1 MNIIIVGAGEIGRHL
16 AAVLSQEAHNISV
29 IEKDAAL
36 AAELEQLI
44 DAKVIHG
51 NGSSVEDLVEAD
63 VGECDL
69 FLGLTSSNTANL
81 MSASMAKN
89 MGVAKVVSRVHPG
102 LQREEWL
109 FDFKGHFGIDHLF
122 SSERLTAIEL
132 AKYVRNPDS
141 LVVEELA
148 RGRIELQQVRIG
160 EKADANGLTLRK
172 LEAPAGIRLAMVS
185 RADNHFVPDAE
196 TVLQAGDVVTIFGE
210 PRKLRD
216 FSGRLQGRQPKTER
230 LSVVIFGGNEYGFSL
245 AQMLESVDCD
255 VRIFEKDATLCAK
268 LADRLTN
275 TTVIRADA
283 TVVAELEE
291 EQVGQAD
298 FFIGTSADDED
309 NVMSCLQAH
318 TLGAKNCLTLI
329 HRADYAAAISA
340 SGHHLGIRAA
350 VSPREATRREI
361 QRFITT
367 DRYHVLKSFE
377 GADLLEI
384 RVGKGSIATGHM
396 VHEVAWPAGV
406 VLVGQ
411 LRGIHADVPGPEAV
425 LLAGDHL
432 YAVVAHASRK
442 AFVRLL
448 EE

>member
-1 MNIIIVGAGEIGRHL
+1 MNIIIVGAGEIGRYL
-16 AAVLSQEAHNISV
+16 AASLSQEAHNISV

-36 AAELEQLI
+36 AADLEQSI

-51 NGSSVEDLVEAD
+51 NGASVEDLVEAD
-63 VGECDL
+63 VGDCAL
-69 FLGLTSSNTANL
+69 FLSLTSSNTANL
-81 MSASMAKN
+81 MSASMAKR
-89 MGVAKVVSRVHPG
+89 MGVAKVISRVHPG

-141 LVVEELA
+141 IEIEELA
-148 RGRIELQQVRIG
+148 RGRIELQQLKVG
-160 EKADANGLTLRK
+160 GTADACGLSLRK
-172 LEAPAGIRLAMVS
+172 LGAPTGIRLAMVS
-185 RADNHFVPDAE
+185 REGKHFVPDAE
-196 TVLQAGDVVTIFGE
+196 TVLDAGDVVTIFGE

-216 FSGRLQGRQPKTER
+216 FAVRLQGRQPGKER
-230 LSVVIFGGNEYGFSL
+230 LRVVIFGGNEYGFTL
-245 AQMLESVDCD
+245 AQMLESLDCS
-255 VRIFEKDATLCAK
+255 VRIFESDAALCEK
-268 LADRLTN
+268 LANRLVN
-275 TTVIRADA
+275 TTVIHADA

-291 EQVGQAD
+291 EQVGEAD
-298 FFIGTSADDED
+298 FFIGTSSDDED

-367 DRYHVLKSFE
+367 DRYHVLRNLA
-377 GADLLEI
+377 GAALIEI
-384 RVGKGSIATGHM
+384 RVGKGSIASGHM

-411 LRGIHADVPGPEAV
+411 LRGIHAEVPGPDAV
-425 LLAGDHL
+425 LLPGDHL
-432 YAVVAHASRK
+432 YAVVAHGVIKS
-442 AFVRLL
+442 FVKLL